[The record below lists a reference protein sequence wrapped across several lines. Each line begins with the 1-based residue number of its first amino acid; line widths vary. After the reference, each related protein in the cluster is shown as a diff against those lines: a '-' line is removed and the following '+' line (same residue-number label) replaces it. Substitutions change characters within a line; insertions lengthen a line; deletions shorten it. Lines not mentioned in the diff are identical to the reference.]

1 MLQYK
6 SKSELPAGLKT
17 KGIFRNL
24 QGFTTVEL
32 MIVVALIGILAAVA
46 IPNLR
51 QASQNARL
59 RAAARDLMGNFQL
72 ARVTAIRSNTPCT
85 ITFEDDDGDNNYERY
100 TVFLDPDRNYTFD
113 EYAGD
118 TRIKQITWSDYNING
133 LVFNHNFVNN
143 HIAFLPDGRTENT
156 IAGAFGGGTVTLQNP
171 FMTLQVTVSPT
182 GTVRIS

>member
-17 KGIFRNL
+17 RGIFRNL
-24 QGFTTVEL
+24 QGFTAVEL
-32 MIVVALIGILAAVA
+32 MVVVALIGILAAVA

-59 RAAARDLMGNFQL
+59 RGAARDLMGNFQL
-72 ARVTAIRSNTPCT
+72 ARVTAIRSNSPCT
-85 ITFEDDDGDNNYERY
+85 VTFGANGYS
-100 TVFLDPDRNYTFD
+100 VFLDPNRNYTFD
-113 EYAGD
+113 AGD
-118 TRIKQITWSDYNING
+118 TQIKQITWNDYGING
-133 LVFNHNFVNN
+133 LVVNLTFVQHPITSLP

-156 IAGAFGGGTVTLQNP
+156 NPGTFGGGTATIQNPAITLQI
-171 FMTLQVTVSPT
+171 TVSPT